1 MVLGGPGGTSRLFF
15 PPGSALA
22 PPWMGAIT
30 LFLPRSEGLVAR
42 VVVGALG
49 RSSMGSTMRKLIKTA
64 DTSGNEAQLL
74 AF

>member
-1 MVLGGPGGTSRLFF
+1 MVLGGPAGTSRLFF

-22 PPWMGAIT
+22 APWVWAKT
-30 LFLPRSEGLVAR
+30 LFLPMSEGLVAR
-42 VVVGALG
+42 VVLVALG
-49 RSSMGSTMRKLIKTA
+49 RSSMGSTMKKLIKTA